1 MGQFIKRLVAS
12 CSQAAGETA
21 RRGRE
26 EEEEEEE
33 EEKVGVMHGTAI
45 RSI

>member
-33 EEKVGVMHGTAI
+33 EKVGVMHGTAI

>member
-26 EEEEEEE
+26 EEEEEE
-33 EEKVGVMHGTAI
+33 KVGVMHGTAI